1 MEQDLIILLEKKVDG
16 LLVRIN
22 TLEEEKRALER
33 ELSEVRGRVQ
43 ELESQK
49 EAALGKIKSI
59 LDKIEGLSSQPPS
72 STTDADTEGRD
83 DSGPDIVV
91 EEGASGEKPLF

>member
-22 TLEEEKRALER
+22 TLEEEKRTLER

-59 LDKIEGLSSQPPS
+59 LDKIEGLSSETPS
-72 STTDADTEGRD
+72 STTDADPEGRD

-91 EEGASGEKPLF
+91 EEGAPGEKPLF